1 VKIQYAGAGG
11 RKVGAWSYFI
21 SLLFWL
27 RVVFGFYYD
36 HQQAC
41 LKVFSWDLRQP
52 EELSG
57 HVQTKSTIIPKQK
70 APSSPNKKH
79 RHTQTKSTGIPK
91 RKRRHTEA
99 KWNVIPA
106 QAGIS

>member
-27 RVVFGFYYD
+27 RVVFWFYYD

-57 HVQTKSTIIPKQK
+57 HLQTKSTIIPKQK
-70 APSSPNKKH
+70 APAYPRESA
-79 RHTQTKSTGIPK
+79 GIP
-91 RKRRHTEA
+91 RLNGTSSQRRRGSPKA
-99 KWNVIPA
+99 VALLN
-106 QAGIS
+106 